1 MTVTTAE
8 TAAIF
13 LSLLLKN
20 GLPHFEQVPQGL
32 DENESGQVLHLTHIC
47 DIETQ

>member
-1 MTVTTAE
+1 MTVTTNVMLQ
-8 TAAIF
+8 IF

-32 DENESGQVLHLTHIC
+32 DENESGQLLHLTHI
-47 DIETQ
+47 